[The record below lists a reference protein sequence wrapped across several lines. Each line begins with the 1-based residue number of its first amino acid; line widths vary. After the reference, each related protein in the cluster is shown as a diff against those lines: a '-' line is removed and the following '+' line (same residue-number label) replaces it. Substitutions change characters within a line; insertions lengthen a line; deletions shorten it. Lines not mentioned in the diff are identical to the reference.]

1 MMTSREIGLYLEHW
15 VFQQYELSQTVREEE
30 AKKKREYGSLTAF
43 LLYESPP
50 STTDVCSPST
60 RANVYIGGSG
70 EGKRSDQSYI
80 HTCMYT
86 YIHHLY
92 FTSDLQE

>member
-1 MMTSREIGLYLEHW
+1 MTSRENGLYLERW

-30 AKKKREYGSLTAF
+30 AKKTRECGSLTAF

-80 HTCMYT
+80 HTYT
-86 YIHHLY
+86 TFILPRIYK
-92 FTSDLQE
+92 SS